1 MSQPRFFRVPRKM
14 NMEPAILLAASIAVG
29 LLAGFSA
36 LALHKSIE
44 WAFHLF
50 FWPFGVAGGEREAA
64 HLPWYGLLLLP
75 AAGGLLLMPLLRWA
89 APEVRGS
96 GIPEVLEALAL
107 RAGRIRKRVPFLKI
121 LATAISLGS
130 GACAGREGPIVQIG
144 GGLGSMVAFHARASV
159 RQTRTLVACGAGAG
173 IAAVFNMPFA
183 GAIFALEV
191 ILGGFQ
197 AVKIAPI
204 VASSV
209 VATVVVR
216 IFMGDHP
223 TLMHVEF
230 FMRHQ
235 WELALYALLGIFIGI
250 LSALL
255 IHGIQGFHR
264 LFSRLP
270 VKWWWYPAIGGLAVG
285 TLALFTPHRFGV
297 GYYQINEIVSRKTHL
312 VLASTLALTAVKLL
326 STSISVGSGTSGGI
340 FAPSL
345 VIGTFA
351 GASFGLAAGRF
362 LDVSHPSNYA
372 LIGMGAFLA
381 GAMRAPISATLMLFE
396 LTWHPLVIVPL
407 MLATASASI
416 VSALLKHE
424 SIDHWSLVARG
435 IHVEPENRVTDP
447 LRAHA
452 AGEIARR
459 DAPEVLPDA
468 PLGQV
473 IARLLDAG
481 ADWGFVVDENGRYA
495 GTIFGRD
502 LSLALTQRE
511 HLDPL
516 VVAADMAQAG
526 PIARTSDDL
535 ALALRLME
543 SGKLEVLAVVDED
556 GRFAGAL
563 TPADVFSLFHEEMSS
578 QELQHTVVDAISL
591 SERLGEIDL
600 GDDHV
605 LVEIEAPPHAYGKT
619 LPELDIRRRFH
630 IQVIMLRRRLS
641 GGPEGKPQWKRWA
654 PAPTDTLEPG
664 DFLLVL
670 GKRENIRN
678 ATKI

>member
-1 MSQPRFFRVPRKM
+1 MQPTRFLRIPRKM
-14 NMEPAILLAASIAVG
+14 NMESAILLADALIVG
-29 LLAGFSA
+29 VAAGFSA
-36 LALHKSIE
+36 LALHKAID
-44 WAFHLF
+44 WTTRMF
-50 FWPFGVAGGEREAA
+50 FWPFGVSGGEREAA
-64 HLPWYGLLLLP
+64 SLPWFGLLLLP
-75 AAGGLLLMPLLRWA
+75 AAGGLLLMPLIRWI

-107 RAGRIRKRVPFLKI
+107 RGGRIRKRVPLFKL
-121 LATAISLGS
+121 LATALSLGS
-130 GACAGREGPIVQIG
+130 GASAGREGPIVQIG
-144 GGLGSMVAFHARASV
+144 GGLGSIVAFYTKASV

-216 IFMGDHP
+216 VFMGDHP
-223 TLMHVEF
+223 ALMHVDF
-230 FMRHQ
+230 FMRYH
-235 WELALYALLGIFIGI
+235 WELVLYALLGVFIGF
-250 LSALL
+250 LSAVL
-255 IHGIQGFHR
+255 IHGIQSFHR
-264 LFSRLP
+264 LFSRIP
-270 VKWWWYPAIGGLAVG
+270 VGWWWYPAIGGLAVG
-285 TLALFTPHRFGV
+285 VLALFTPHRFGV
-297 GYYQINEIVSRKTHL
+297 GYYQINDVILHKTHL
-312 VLASTLALTAVKLL
+312 VLGATLALTAVKLL
-326 STSISVGSGTSGGI
+326 STSISVGSGASGGV

-351 GASFGLAAGRF
+351 GASFGIVAGYF
-362 LDVSHPSNYA
+362 FDVSHPSNYA

-396 LTWHPLVIVPL
+396 LTWHPMVIVPL
-407 MLATASASI
+407 MLATAAASI
-416 VSALLKHE
+416 VSALLKRE

-435 IHVEPENRVTDP
+435 IRLEPQKQDENP
-447 LRAHA
+447 LHTRMI
-452 AGEIARR
+452 GEILHR
-459 DAPEVLPDA
+459 DAPEVPPDA
-468 PLGQV
+468 SLGEV
-473 IARLLDAG
+473 IARLLDGNAN
-481 ADWGFVVDENGRYA
+481 WGFVVDGQGKFV

-502 LSLALTQRE
+502 LSFALTQRD
-511 HLDPL
+511 HLDQL
-516 VVAADMAQAG
+516 VVAADLAQAG
-526 PIARTSDDL
+526 ATAKPSDSL
-535 ALALRLME
+535 GMALTILEKEKR
-543 SGKLEVLAVVDED
+543 EVLPVVDE
-556 GRFAGAL
+556 AGVFQGAV
-563 TPADVFSLFHEEMSS
+563 TPADIFALIHEGLGAGDT
-578 QELQHTVVDAISL
+578 QRTVVDAISL

-630 IQVIMLRRRLS
+630 IQVIMLRRRLAE
-641 GGPEGKPQWKRWA
+641 PDGKHRWKRWA
-654 PAPTDTLEPG
+654 PTPADTLEPG